1 MIWCWRCKMEVP
13 MLDEVEYAQVIH
25 LYSEVIRGTKDLRR
39 EKSLSLGATSLHEL
53 FRFVCDR
60 HEESA
65 GVKNCHENA

>member
-13 MLDEVEYAQVIH
+13 MLDEVEYAQVTH

-53 FRFVCDR
+53 FRSVATAMKSR
-60 HEESA
+60 QA
-65 GVKNCHENA
+65 